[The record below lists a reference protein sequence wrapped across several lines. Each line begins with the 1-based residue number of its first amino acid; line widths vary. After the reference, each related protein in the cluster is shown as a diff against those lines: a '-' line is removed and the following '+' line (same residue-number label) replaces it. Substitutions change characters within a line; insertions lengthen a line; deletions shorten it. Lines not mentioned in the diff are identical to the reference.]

1 MLKSLATA
9 SLAVIALALPGFA
22 SADEDVQ
29 AVKPMFKTLP
39 PHVVDGVTF
48 RAAPGMQ
55 LPQWNGSF
63 TDQNGVQ
70 RNYVMAG
77 SDPATSNATTTIQA
91 YLIPL
96 IMVYGAGNG
105 NMTFDPTKEKT
116 ASGLTVMEQVARSPL
131 FKASIDFVQGGTDLG
146 KAQYIDAY
154 QRANFWESV
163 KTNTDY
169 HTVVQIVKTLK
180 AQTITVSA
188 SEGQVVSDPF
198 GLGGPRGEMNIFSFD
213 GRLQTFM
220 TKFKQIN
227 PSVLPIFITT
237 DVFLTEGGC
246 CIGGY
251 HSANAAQPGGQT
263 YSYATY
269 INTVGSFSQDVS
281 ALSHEIGEWM
291 DDPFTDNRVGCSDNS
306 LMENGDPLER
316 EPNYGGFPYTV
327 KGFTYN
333 LQSLVFLPYFGAPKS
348 TSLHKWYSFQNDMR
362 HVCPGQ

>member
-48 RAAPGMQ
+48 RAAPGVQ

-63 TDQNGVQ
+63 TDRNGAQ
-70 RNYVMAG
+70 RNFVMAG
-77 SDPATSNATTTIQA
+77 ADPATSNATTTIQA

-96 IMVYGAGNG
+96 VMVYGAANG
-105 NMTFDPTKEKT
+105 NMTFDPTMETT

-154 QRANFWESV
+154 QRGNFWNSV
-163 KTNTDY
+163 STNTDY
-169 HTVVQIVKTLK
+169 HTVLQIVKTLK
-180 AQTITVSA
+180 PQTITVSA
-188 SEGQVVSDPF
+188 TEGHVVSDPF
-198 GLGGPRGEMNIFSFD
+198 HLGGPRGEMDINAFD

-220 TKFKQIN
+220 SKFKQIN
-227 PSVLPIFITT
+227 PSVLPIFITA
-237 DVFLTEGGC
+237 DVFLTSGGC

-251 HSANAAQPGGQT
+251 HSANAVQPGGQT

-269 INTVGSFSQDVS
+269 INTVGSFAQDVS

-291 DDPFTDNRVGCSDNS
+291 DDPFTNNRVGCTDNS
-306 LMENGDPLER
+306 ILENGDPLER
-316 EPNYGGFPYTV
+316 EQNYGGFPYTV

-333 LQSLVFLPYFGAPKS
+333 LQSLVFLPYFGAKKN
-348 TSLHKWYSFQNDMR
+348 TSVNKWYSFQNDMT